1 MFGLNLG
8 VKGGFG
14 HGGHGIDLKG
24 FHDLDFFLARAITYQ
39 KKWTDSE
46 FRMGV
51 APEKLVAKNGLAKLA
66 AIVPTPHVEL
76 QVFTDLSFRL
86 KPMQTPKK

>member
-1 MFGLNLG
+1 
-8 VKGGFG
+8 
-14 HGGHGIDLKG
+14 
-24 FHDLDFFLARAITYQ
+24 
-39 KKWTDSE
+39 
-46 FRMGV
+46 MGV